1 MTTVANTGKAELIP
15 AGCGDLYAKLLY
27 YDSQESLAGRLR
39 RRAFSWAREDPSDS
53 RAFVCL
59 ELGPES
65 VAALALGEQ
74 DASGRY
80 AFLGMWLAEL
90 EAGSFTLRRIQAADA
105 RLLTGTPALAG
116 QTAMDAAADPD
127 QGRGPEVLEME
138 VDAGPDYC
146 IRWRPAGRLMDL
158 IRWED
163 E

>member
-1 MTTVANTGKAELIP
+1 MTTDANTGKTELIP
-15 AGCGDLYAKLLY
+15 AGCEDLYAKLLY

-39 RRAFSWAREDPSDS
+39 QRAFSLARASCPGS
-53 RAFVCL
+53 RAFACL

-74 DASGRY
+74 DPAGRY
-80 AFLGMWLAEL
+80 AFLGLWLSEL
-90 EAGSFTLRRIQAADA
+90 ETGSLTLRRLQAADA
-105 RLLTGTPALAG
+105 RLLLGSPSLAG
-116 QTAMDAAADPD
+116 QTTMDVAADPD
-127 QGRGPEVLEME
+127 QGRGPAVLVME

-146 IRWRPAGRLMDL
+146 IRWSPAGRLMDL